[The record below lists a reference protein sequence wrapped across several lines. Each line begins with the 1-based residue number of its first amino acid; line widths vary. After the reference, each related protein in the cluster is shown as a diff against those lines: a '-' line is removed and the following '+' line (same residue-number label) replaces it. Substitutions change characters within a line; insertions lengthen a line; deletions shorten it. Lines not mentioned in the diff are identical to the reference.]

1 MPRSRSGCCA
11 GARRVSRHH
20 SSHAGSLCRACGG
33 QNSLLRIDPE
43 VVLSATGGAP
53 FFVGVTVVNSQ
64 IPALALTGTTN
75 LFIA

>member
-1 MPRSRSGCCA
+1 
-11 GARRVSRHH
+11 
-20 SSHAGSLCRACGG
+20 
-33 QNSLLRIDPE
+33 